1 MCRLGPWIAASLD
14 SNRPSLDLPGYV
26 RLLPPVI
33 VGVAVIGLAK
43 DPTYRFPLLTLLLP
57 FFLRGAAI
65 ASGISK
71 EGPPATAQAFTAIGF
86 AAFVI
91 GWLLTLGVVGFAV
104 AIVGFS
110 AEPSA
115 DLLKRIML
123 FAATG
128 LVLAAW
134 FLWPWY
140 ARLVLPNWPR
150 QDVRIWTSSGNRWDR
165 VFTGWRLQQLA
176 ASGAVRWRGFGAT
189 ALVLICV
196 MASSATGVYQG
207 IHVLLAELGCLLLLP
222 FLHLVIVRDAH
233 ALCRLWA
240 ARADAE
246 VP

>member
-1 MCRLGPWIAASLD
+1 MRAS
-14 SNRPSLDLPGYV
+14 RPNLEPPAYL
-26 RLLPPVI
+26 RLLPPVVLGFI
-33 VGVAVIGLAK
+33 VLALVK
-43 DPTYRFPLLTLLLP
+43 DPTYRFPLLTLVLP
-57 FFLRGAAI
+57 FFLRGAA
-65 ASGISK
+65 AAWGIQK
-71 EGPPATAQAFTAIGF
+71 EGPSATAQAFATIGF

-91 GWLLTLGVVGFAV
+91 GWLLTLGVVGFVVAV
-104 AIVGFS
+104 GVFD

-128 LVLAAW
+128 LGLAAW
-134 FLWPWY
+134 FLLPWY

-150 QDVRIWTSSGNRWDR
+150 RDVRIWTSSGNRWDR

-196 MASSATGVYQG
+196 MGSAATGVYEG
-207 IHVLLAELGCLLLLP
+207 LVVRLAELGCLLLLP

-246 VP
+246 IP

>member
-1 MCRLGPWIAASLD
+1 MRAS
-14 SNRPSLDLPGYV
+14 RPNLEPPAYL
-26 RLLPPVI
+26 RLLPPVVLGFI
-33 VGVAVIGLAK
+33 VLALVK
-43 DPTYRFPLLTLLLP
+43 DPTYRFPLLTLVLP
-57 FFLRGAAI
+57 FFLRGAA
-65 ASGISK
+65 AAWGIQK
-71 EGPPATAQAFTAIGF
+71 EGPSAAAQAFTTIGF

-91 GWLLTLGVVGFAV
+91 GWLLTLGVVGFVVAV
-104 AIVGFS
+104 GVFD

-140 ARLVLPNWPR
+140 ARLVLRNWPR

-196 MASSATGVYQG
+196 MGSAATGVYEG
-207 IHVLLAELGCLLLLP
+207 LVVRLAELGCLLLLP

>member
-1 MCRLGPWIAASLD
+1 MRAS
-14 SNRPSLDLPGYV
+14 RPNLEPPAYL
-26 RLLPPVI
+26 RLLPPVVLGFI
-33 VGVAVIGLAK
+33 VLTLAK
-43 DPTYRFPLLTLLLP
+43 DPTFRFPLLALVLP
-57 FFLRGAAI
+57 FFLRGAAA
-65 ASGISK
+65 ASGIQK
-71 EGPPATAQAFTAIGF
+71 EGPSATAQAFTTIGF
-86 AAFVI
+86 AAFVT
-91 GWLLTLGVVGFAV
+91 GWLLTLGVVGFVVAV
-104 AIVGFS
+104 GVFD

-196 MASSATGVYQG
+196 MGSAATGVYEG
-207 IHVLLAELGCLLLLP
+207 LVVRLAELGCLLLLP